1 MTTGKEDP
9 VKQELECG
17 VRAFAEAVAKSRETP
32 IDDFDRLRILE
43 TAFNRLFMAVE
54 HVSNSLVLSRYGNV
68 RQKHFGSTMQLEE
81 IRKAYG
87 LPDIPRLYE
96 ESYSLRSYADY
107 RKHPEA
113 GIGFTHENLVKK
125 IGEVRA
131 FIEGS
136 LKVVSRGADTSGIEA
151 YLKKFSLKG

>member
-1 MTTGKEDP
+1 MAGEEDP
-9 VKQELECG
+9 KQELERG

-54 HVSNSLVLSRYGNV
+54 HVSNALVLIKYGNV
-68 RQKHFGSTMQLEE
+68 RKKHFGSTRQLEE

-87 LPDIPRLYE
+87 FPDIPRLYA

-113 GIGFTHENLVKK
+113 SGSFAHENLAKK
-125 IGEVRA
+125 IGEVRT
-131 FIEGS
+131 FIESS
-136 LKVVSRGADTSGIEA
+136 LKILSQSTDTGTIEN
-151 YLKKFSLKG
+151 YLKKFS